1 MQNRILLLFSLL
13 LAVAGSSQAQVK
25 LYDPEAE
32 LSLALG
38 LNSNTAYEMEAA
50 VAVYPLQWVGV
61 SLGFNVSR
69 QRDSAWEDIMH
80 TSNEKAVSWNLEEKK
95 LIACS
100 LIPSLSLRTP
110 VLHLGKHHAAG
121 LFLQADAGLNTV
133 LFPNR
138 KVTFNIVTPQGA
150 GQLDHSTETRTN
162 HNARWFYWRSKFSVA
177 YRLDEA
183 VFSAGCGVSN
193 FDIYGGM
200 RNIQIHGE
208 QLNNYLPERENTVT
222 FFISIAATL

>member
-38 LNSNTAYEMEAA
+38 LNSNTGYEMEAA
-50 VAVYPLQWVGV
+50 VAAYPWQWVGV

-69 QRDSAWEDIMH
+69 QRDSAWDDISS
-80 TSNEKAVSWNLEEKK
+80 TSKEKAASWTLEEKK
-95 LIACS
+95 LMAIS
-100 LIPSLSLRTP
+100 LIPALSLRTP
-110 VLHLGKHHAAG
+110 VLHLGGQAGDG
-121 LFLQADAGLNTV
+121 LFLQADAGLYTV

-193 FDIYGGM
+193 FDVYGGM

-208 QLNNYLPERENTVT
+208 QLNNYLPERENTIT
-222 FFISIAATL
+222 FFVSIAATL